1 VLDSPHKDVV
11 HRFWQTTQLRWFWW
25 TTAAR
30 NQCSCKLRVLQFGR
44 MPSSDNTA
52 ISHDTYQCRD
62 FPFETRDSEPRPP
75 SHSCTIYIAPH
86 DLSRHLV
93 PVHHHLLTAILL
105 TDLWEGAMA
114 AKRSLHTAKDSQ
126 VSVNFWTVNPLA
138 PWVIAAVNIT
148 THYPIRDRRERKL
161 WTETGALEASNFWE
175 RLPCVWPPCYVQQPT
190 FVHGLHVCSYRND
203 HQLATSCMLFRRWW
217 NFWTGDTIT
226 HCSFSWTYRLDLLF
240 VSGHFRVMYLLI
252 VREILTVFCVT

>member
-1 VLDSPHKDVV
+1 
-11 HRFWQTTQLRWFWW
+11 
-25 TTAAR
+25 
-30 NQCSCKLRVLQFGR
+30 
-44 MPSSDNTA
+44 MPSSGWECQA
-52 ISHDTYQCRD
+52 VILMHMHVRD
-62 FPFETRDSEPRPP
+62 FPIGDTWLRAPP
-75 SHSCTIYIAPH
+75 TFTCVHYIYIAPH
-86 DLSRHLV
+86 AVVDLI
-93 PVHHHLLTAILL
+93 PVHHYLLTAILL
-105 TDLWEGAMA
+105 TDCVRRAMA

-203 HQLATSCMLFRRWW
+203 HQLATSCMLFSAHAFLRGGII
-217 NFWTGDTIT
+217 TG
-226 HCSFSWTYRLDLLF
+226 H
-240 VSGHFRVMYLLI
+240 
-252 VREILTVFCVT
+252 EIQ